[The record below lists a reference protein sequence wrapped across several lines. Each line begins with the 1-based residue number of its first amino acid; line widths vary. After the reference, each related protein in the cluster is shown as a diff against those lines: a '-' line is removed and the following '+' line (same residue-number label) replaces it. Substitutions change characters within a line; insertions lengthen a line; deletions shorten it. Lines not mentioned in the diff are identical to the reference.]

1 MLSLSVAKLGKR
13 PYHASATLRP
23 ACFDRLSTSGIWD
36 RVSRMPHTIFIDGAA
51 GTTGLEILDRLAGR
65 GEFEI
70 LTLDEARRKD
80 TAARREAL
88 NEADIAI
95 LCLPDEA
102 AVEAVA
108 LIDPASATRVI
119 DASSAH
125 RTDPDWTYGFP
136 ELVGRERVAQARRVS
151 NPGCY
156 PTGFLA
162 LMAPLVRERLLPADW
177 PYTVNAVSGYSGGG
191 KALVERFEN
200 ASPAPAF
207 RAYALGLGHKHLSEM
222 QRHAGLKHAPV
233 FAPAVIDAYRGMVVE
248 VPLPLAAMPGAASPQ
263 RLREALAAFYADAPL
278 VHVDLSETAPAEL
291 LLLPDAAPRDDLRL
305 WVCADAAGSQAR
317 LVAMLDNLGK
327 GASGAAIQSLN
338 LMCGL
343 PEAEGLRLPKH

>member
-1 MLSLSVAKLGKR
+1 
-13 PYHASATLRP
+13 
-23 ACFDRLSTSGIWD
+23 
-36 RVSRMPHTIFIDGAA
+36 MPHTIFIDGAA

-65 GEFEI
+65 GEFRI
-70 LTLDEARRKD
+70 IALDEARRKD
-80 TAARREAL
+80 VSARREAL

-102 AVEAVA
+102 AMEAVA

-125 RTDPDWTYGFP
+125 RTAEGWTYGFP
-136 ELVGRERVAQARRVS
+136 ELVGQERVAEATRVS

-162 LMAPLVRERLLPADW
+162 LVAPLVRAGLLPADW

-191 KALVERFEN
+191 KALIERFEE
-200 ASPAPAF
+200 AEPDIAF
-207 RAYALGLGHKHLSEM
+207 RAYALDLDHKHRAEM
-222 QRHAGLKHAPV
+222 KRHAGLKHGV
-233 FAPAVIDAYRGMVVE
+233 IFAPAVVPAYRGMVVE
-248 VPLPLAAMPGAASPQ
+248 VPLHLGAMAGGPTPD
-263 RLREALAAFYADAPL
+263 RLRNGLREFYADSL
-278 VHVDLSETAPAEL
+278 VIAVGDSEHTPGEIVLRCEDEAS
-291 LLLPDAAPRDDLRL
+291 DAMSLFVL
-305 WVCADAAGSQAR
+305 GNKGGYHAR
-317 LVAMLDNLGK
+317 LVAVLDNLGK

-343 PEAEGLRLPKH
+343 PETTGLRLPNN